1 MVEKDVNFYDSKIM
15 NVCANDDFQNLVAK
29 SAVIGEKGTNT
40 ALHDV
45 GQELSSTIASA
56 EELINISNYDKNSEP
71 MVKNCE
77 RYHISW
83 AVFNHLSSEY

>member
-29 SAVIGEKGTNT
+29 SVIGEKGINT
-40 ALHDV
+40 ALHGV
-45 GQELSSTIASA
+45 GQELCSTIASVA
-56 EELINISNYDKNSEP
+56 ELINDNGYDKNSEQ
-71 MVKNCE
+71 MIANDS

-83 AVFNHLSSEY
+83 AVFNHLNSE

>member
-29 SAVIGEKGTNT
+29 SVIGEKGINT

-45 GQELSSTIASA
+45 GQELCSTVASA
-56 EELINISNYDKNSEP
+56 EELINDNDYDKDSEL
-71 MVKNCE
+71 MVANDS

-83 AVFNHLSSEY
+83 AVFNHLNSE